1 MTDLTDLTDLWPAE
15 QPDQNAPIYICANAL
30 ARDGM
35 RGGMPL
41 DTAIRLAR
49 EAGAD
54 GFELRRELLPGEL
67 TSDDL
72 RRIREALAA
81 VPAPSFYSISQPV
94 FLHGRVER
102 ESVMYALAE
111 ARALGCRLVKFAP
124 GDTLR
129 PDEAAFDALC
139 AMLTAAE
146 DLAPGMLISLENDQ
160 TPVSADLGMWARLF
174 ERAEARH
181 CALGMTFDLGNWAC
195 LDVDVTRAART
206 LGRYVVYVHAKAV
219 RRKGNAWVSVPFRK
233 AAIPHPVLAYL
244 PQHTPRAIEFPVLV
258 DEYDALLEKLRAY
271 VTWLRSGAF
280 DT

>member
-1 MTDLTDLTDLWPAE
+1 MTDLWLAE
-15 QPDQNAPIYICANAL
+15 QPDQNTPIYICANAL
-30 ARDGM
+30 VRDDM

-54 GFELRRELLPGEL
+54 GFELRRELLPREL
-67 TSDDL
+67 TPDDIQ
-72 RRIREALAA
+72 RTRETL
-81 VPAPSFYSISQPV
+81 VSIPAPTCYSISQPV

-102 ESVMYALAE
+102 EPVMHALAE

-124 GDTLR
+124 GSTLR
-129 PDEAAFDALC
+129 PDDAAFDALC
-139 AMLTAAE
+139 TLLTAAE
-146 DLAPGMLISLENDQ
+146 DLAPGTLVSLENDQ
-160 TPVSADLGMWARLF
+160 TPVSADLDAWARLF

-195 LDVDVTRAART
+195 LNVDVTRAART

-219 RRKGNAWVSVPFRK
+219 QREGDAWVSVPFRK
-233 AAIPHPVLAYL
+233 AATPHPALAHL
-244 PQHTPRAIEFPVLV
+244 PQHAPRAIEFPVLV
-258 DEYDALLEKLRAY
+258 DEYDVLLEKLRAY
-271 VTWLRSGAF
+271 VIWLRSGAF